1 MYQVIHLGNILT
13 SAVLFFEIQELI
25 LQGSSA
31 AQKLLIL
38 IVGACV
44 FRFVQNCL
52 SGCVCMRAYFG
63 FSLQESTKA
72 KHEIVMDVQSD
83 AYSYEMYV
91 IGSVH
96 KFLEFAQYE
105 ATSGISTF
113 YWLGGQQKR
122 KIQLLIYVEKLT

>member
-1 MYQVIHLGNILT
+1 MSEIFSHL
-13 SAVLFFEIQELI
+13 LFCFEIQELI

-52 SGCVCMRAYFG
+52 SGCVCMHAYFG

-72 KHEIVMDVQSD
+72 K
-83 AYSYEMYV
+83 A
-91 IGSVH
+91 
-96 KFLEFAQYE
+96 
-105 ATSGISTF
+105 
-113 YWLGGQQKR
+113 
-122 KIQLLIYVEKLT
+122 